1 MTKILIQTEPTAEP
15 VTLLQLRDHLEVVD
29 PAKNEY
35 LEGLIT
41 VARQS
46 LEEMTWSA
54 FVTQTWDQWFDG
66 FASPLR
72 LSKPP
77 VASITSVTYTDTA
90 GDEQT
95 LASSVYELGDDNG
108 IGIVR
113 LQADQEWVATQSH
126 ADVVKVRFA
135 TGVAV
140 ASVKAGIKHA
150 IKLLAAHLFENREP
164 LVIGQRIAVEQVPM
178 TVRALIGPY
187 SYREFR

>member
-1 MTKILIQTEPTAEP
+1 MKILIATEPTAEP
-15 VTLLQLRDHLEVVD
+15 VTLLELRDHLEVVD
-29 PAKNEY
+29 PVKNEY
-35 LEGLIT
+35 LEGLIK

-66 FASPLR
+66 FANPLK

-77 VASITSVTYTDTA
+77 VASITAVTYTDTA
-90 GDEQT
+90 GASQT

-113 LQADQEWVATQSH
+113 LQYNQQWPSTRAVPDA
-126 ADVVKVRFA
+126 VKVRFDS
-135 TGVAV
+135 GKAV
-140 ASVKAGIKHA
+140 ADVPAGIKLA
-150 IKLLAAHLFENREP
+150 IKQLAAHLFENRESVV
-164 LVIGQRIAVEQVPM
+164 LGETVSTVPM
-178 TVRALIGPY
+178 AVKTLIGPY